1 MAHETTSEQHED
13 GTYPRGLLTALAAV
27 AGIGAAAFVWTLL
40 DAPQEAWRIY
50 LVNFLVCTGIASGA
64 VALAAILEVSDARW
78 PWLVRR
84 AAECFATALPAML
97 ALLLISALGA
107 GVLMPWSAADSGV
120 RK

>member
-1 MAHETTSEQHED
+1 MATETEKPKHED
-13 GTYPRGLLTALAAV
+13 GAYPGGLLTALAAT
-27 AGIGAAAFVWTLL
+27 AGIGAAVFVRTAL

-50 LVNFLVCTGIASGA
+50 LVNFLVCSGIASGA

-97 ALLLISALGA
+97 
-107 GVLMPWSAADSGV
+107 VL
-120 RK
+120 